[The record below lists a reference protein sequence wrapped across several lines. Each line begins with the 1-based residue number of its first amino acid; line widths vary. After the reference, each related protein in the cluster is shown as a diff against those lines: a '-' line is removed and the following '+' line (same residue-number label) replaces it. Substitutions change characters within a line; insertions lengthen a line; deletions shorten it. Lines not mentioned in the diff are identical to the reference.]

1 MKKINFTQINNP
13 TQINVG
19 TTKNSAQTI
28 GDGIIK
34 ALNRPDA
41 ISATFKFICKYIA
54 LSFYVIVVC
63 ATGPILISLFV
74 GITLLSII
82 NGADFNTLITFTYP
96 ETFKML
102 KWLGSKILFDVF
114 PAALPLIVTWG
125 CCGLF
130 FFLFARNVMKMK

>member
-1 MKKINFTQINNP
+1 MKKINFNQINNP

-19 TTKNSAQTI
+19 TAKNSAQTI
-28 GDGIIK
+28 GDGISK
-34 ALNRPDA
+34 ALSGPNA
-41 ISATFKFICKYIA
+41 INATLKFIIKYIA

-63 ATGPILISLFV
+63 AAGPILISLFV

-82 NGADFNTLITFTYP
+82 NGADLNHLITFVYP
-96 ETFKML
+96 ETFRML
-102 KWLGSKILFDVF
+102 KWLVSKIMFDVF
-114 PAALPLIVTWG
+114 PAALPIIVIWG